1 MIMQPIRA
9 WSLKFVMMLC
19 ANKPLR
25 NVREPLR
32 TLREAE
38 GTFFAKYRTYHS
50 VHISLIVI

>member
-25 NVREPLR
+25 NVREPLQ